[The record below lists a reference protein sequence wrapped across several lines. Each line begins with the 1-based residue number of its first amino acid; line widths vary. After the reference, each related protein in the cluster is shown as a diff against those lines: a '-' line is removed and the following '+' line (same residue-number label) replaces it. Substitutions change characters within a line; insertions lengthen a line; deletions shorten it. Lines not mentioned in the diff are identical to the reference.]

1 MQLALPLRSRARA
14 IVVIAMALALVLGSL
29 AAPARAGDDHDDLEA
44 ARAAAL
50 EKVDYKINS
59 LKEYRSQAKT
69 DAAWAIYSEGIEEL
83 GGIRERIA
91 GEDNVYEINVLKDR
105 IHGIWAETKE
115 AAARADAEA
124 NDDEGDDG
132 DKDGDRGDKQDD
144 DDGDKEDD
152 EADRRREEEEKR
164 RREQAKAEA
173 ALKEARAHTVSEIEK
188 KVRLLKAAS
197 QSAHHDQVSDI
208 YRWAAAAVREL
219 LPVARKAESI
229 DELEGITAQM
239 REIIH
244 EAKKEIAAYRPGHDK
259 DGDGEDDGDNGELR
273 DKRRYRAHDEDE
285 GSEDGNGEE
294 STDGDEE
301 QATGEE
307 DDGAE
312 EQQTILAGLN
322 AMEIDVDNYQI
333 AILNTMHPESGIGTP
348 EGMTALNAGH
358 ALLDA
363 ISAAQG
369 LTGDDLALAWA
380 DIMDM
385 HSAYMQLVMDYDR
398 VWGVGLFSNE
408 VVPV

>member
-1 MQLALPLRSRARA
+1 MQLALPLRLRARA
-14 IVVIAMALALVLGSL
+14 IIVIAMALALVVGTL

-44 ARAAAL
+44 ARSAAL

-59 LKEYRSQAKT
+59 LKECRSQAKT

-83 GGIRERIA
+83 GGIKERIA
-91 GEDNVYEINVLKDR
+91 AEDNVYEINVLKDR

-132 DKDGDRGDKQDD
+132 DKDGDDGDNKD

-173 ALKEARAHTVSEIEK
+173 ALKEARGHTLSLLEK
-188 KVRLLKAAS
+188 KIRLLKAAS

-208 YRWAAAAVREL
+208 YRWAAAAVHEL
-219 LPVARKAESI
+219 LPAAREAESI

-244 EAKKEIAAYRPGHDK
+244 EAKKAIAAYRPGHDK
-259 DGDGEDDGDNGELR
+259 DGDREEDEGELR
-273 DKRRYRAHDEDE
+273 DKRRHRDHDEDE
-285 GSEDGNGEE
+285 GSKDGNGED
-294 STDGDEE
+294 STNGDEE
-301 QATGEE
+301 QATSEE

-322 AMEIDVDNYQI
+322 AMEIEVDNYQI
-333 AILNTMHPESGIGTP
+333 AIRNTMHPESGIGTP

-380 DIMDM
+380 DIMNQ
-385 HSAYMQLVMDYDR
+385 HTAYMQLVMDYDR